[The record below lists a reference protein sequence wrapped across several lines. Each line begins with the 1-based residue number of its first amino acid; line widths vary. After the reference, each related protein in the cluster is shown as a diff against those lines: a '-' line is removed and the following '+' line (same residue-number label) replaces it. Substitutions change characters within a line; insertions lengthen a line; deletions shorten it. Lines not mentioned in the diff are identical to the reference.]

1 MLENKRDVIALLL
14 RCPNCGERGS
24 IREKGIDGR
33 HAEVDS
39 LGLGNQPGT
48 TSIRERKRVFS
59 LPASPGEMILL
70 AEASSASASSTR
82 PGAACGSIWLTSVS
96 VRDPPYHSF
105 PHRQPAR

>member
-24 IREKGIDGR
+24 MREKGIDGR

-48 TSIRERKRVFS
+48 TPFVNARAFMGSNPDNR
-59 LPASPGEMILL
+59 
-70 AEASSASASSTR
+70 
-82 PGAACGSIWLTSVS
+82 AAI
-96 VRDPPYHSF
+96 
-105 PHRQPAR
+105 